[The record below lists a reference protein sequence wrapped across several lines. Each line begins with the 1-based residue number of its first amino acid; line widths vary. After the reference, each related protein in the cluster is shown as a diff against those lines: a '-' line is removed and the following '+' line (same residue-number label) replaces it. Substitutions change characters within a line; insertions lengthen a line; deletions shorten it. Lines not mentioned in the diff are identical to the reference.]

1 MKQKELKLNR
11 RKLNEERLKEKRN
24 PYEKKKDMKIT

>member
-24 PYEKKKDMKIT
+24 PYEKKKT